1 MDDKYVCSFY
11 QRIGACRH
19 GEKCSRRHVAPL
31 ESHTI
36 LLSNLL
42 QNTKSDPASFDDF
55 YSDVFVKAAAA
66 GKVEDIVVCEN
77 ENFHLNGNVYVAYHT
92 TQAASAAVNIFNQ
105 EWFAGRPVYCELS
118 PVTSFADANCRAHD
132 KQQCLRGGQ
141 CNFMHLRRPL
151 GRVKST
157 LHRAQDKTDATKK
170 LQDLESSEVEK
181 PRPESGS
188 DPANGKTNQ
197 PESARVGGVAVSN
210 QASLNNEP
218 SDVPN
223 ATNKVPLTEA
233 LALLFD
239 NETS

>member
-1 MDDKYVCSFY
+1 M
-11 QRIGACRH
+11 
-19 GEKCSRRHVAPL
+19 APL

-42 QNTKSDPASFDDF
+42 QNTKSDPASFDEF

-66 GKVEDIVVCEN
+66 GKVDDIVVCEN
-77 ENFHLNGNVYVAYHT
+77 ENFHLNGNVYISYHT
-92 TQAASAAVNIFNQ
+92 TQAATAAVNIFNQ

-157 LHRAQDKTDATKK
+157 LQRAQDKTEATRK
-170 LQDLESSEVEK
+170 LQELEKSDVEK
-181 PRPESGS
+181 ARPDSGS
-188 DPANGKTNQ
+188 DQASGITHQ
-197 PESARVGGVAVSN
+197 PESASAAGAAVPN
-210 QASLNNEP
+210 EASLNDAP
-218 SDVPN
+218 T
-223 ATNKVPLTEA
+223 ATSKVPLTEA

-239 NETS
+239 NGAS